1 MCIHTLTHTHILG
14 SKETRK
20 ENNGHKKQKVNAKYW
35 GIGQLRATRKKKKN
49 CLFRKNFSRSICK
62 CHLKAF

>member
-35 GIGQLRATRKKKKN
+35 GIGQLRATRKKKIAYLEKIFPGQYAN
-49 CLFRKNFSRSICK
+49 VT
-62 CHLKAF
+62 

>member
-35 GIGQLRATRKKKKN
+35 GIGQLRATRKKKKMP
-49 CLFRKNFSRSICK
+49 I
-62 CHLKAF
+62 